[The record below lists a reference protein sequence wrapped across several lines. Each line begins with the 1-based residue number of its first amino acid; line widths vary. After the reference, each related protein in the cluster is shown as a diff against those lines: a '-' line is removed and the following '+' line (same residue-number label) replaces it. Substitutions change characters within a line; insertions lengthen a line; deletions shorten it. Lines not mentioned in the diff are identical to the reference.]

1 MTALHSVVASAPSTR
16 DARRPRRG
24 LALASLVVGALA
36 LGRVFLAPTVAEAQA
51 SPAVALAEIREQ
63 ILYANYGAAITAA
76 QAFLERTDLDA
87 RSRAIGLEVLATA
100 HIANRDQSAAD
111 ETLREL
117 YRRDPGHRLTD
128 GDASPLV
135 QAAFQRARE
144 RLPDTIPVR
153 LNHQAPRLTNRE
165 SPEVRVAVA
174 DGLEA
179 VQEVRIAYRTGGAPR
194 FANLVLNLDGSTAVG
209 RLPLVGSP
217 DQAQRIEYFVLALAP
232 SGTPLAQLGD
242 EAEPLV
248 LDVPAERRE
257 ANPLTPPPPAEEEG
271 SSKWWVGVLVG
282 VVVAAAAGVTVAF
295 LLREEAPSGSLGGV
309 SLEF

>member
-1 MTALHSVVASAPSTR
+1 MLLGLVLAGLLAAAPARAQSAS
-16 DARRPRRG
+16 
-24 LALASLVVGALA
+24 
-36 LGRVFLAPTVAEAQA
+36 
-51 SPAVALAEIREQ
+51 VALAEIRDQ
-63 ILYANYGAAITAA
+63 ILYARYDEAIAAA
-76 QAFLERTDLDA
+76 QRFLERTDLDA
-87 RSRAIGLEVLATA
+87 RSRAVGLEVLATA
-100 HIANRDQSAAD
+100 HIANRDQAAAD

-144 RLPDTIPVR
+144 RLPDTIAVR
-153 LNHQAPRLTNRE
+153 LVHQTPTLSARE
-165 SPEVRVAVA
+165 SPEVRVQVSE
-174 DGLEA
+174 GLEA

-194 FANLVLNLDGSTAVG
+194 FANLVLNLDGTTAVG
-209 RLPLVGSP
+209 RLPLVGAP
-217 DQAQRIEYFVLALAP
+217 DQAQRIEYFVIALAP

-248 LDVPAERRE
+248 LDVPPERRD
-257 ANPLTPPPPAEEEG
+257 AAVPTTPPPAQVDEG

-309 SLEF
+309 SLQF